1 MSTRKYYQGSMNH
14 KICYKNK
21 HALGILASP
30 TYDYCLYI
38 YEEEGVFREFFS
50 GIALSKEVTPQ
61 GTLVIPR
68 SSLVINVGSR
78 GSYGTY
84 NSWEMT
90 ATAFAE
96 AVKKYMDNRE
106 LITQELQDLLQTTHN
121 EWVKEQ
127 KRFAAE
133 EAAKKEK
140 EQNNENWLNTILNS
154 RK

>member
-1 MSTRKYYQGSMNH
+1 MNTRKYYRGLMNR

-21 HALGILASP
+21 HALGILATP
-30 TYDYCLYI
+30 TYEHLLYI
-38 YEEEGVFREFFS
+38 YEEEGLFREFFS

-61 GTLVIPR
+61 GALVIPK
-68 SSLVINVGSR
+68 SSLTIHIGSVA
-78 GSYGTY
+78 SYRPY
-84 NSWEMT
+84 SSYEMT

-96 AVKKYMDNRE
+96 AVKKYIDNRE

-127 KRFAAE
+127 KRLAAE
-133 EAAKKEK
+133 EAAKKKK
-140 EQNNENWLNTILNS
+140 EQNNEDWLNTILDS